1 MYAAKHQIRPVV
13 EAILQHPALYTGP
26 RMVKPP
32 VVYAAGMLRAL
43 GRGITT
49 TQWFRVAPLSGQRL
63 FYPPNVA
70 GWDES
75 RWLDTATFR
84 GRWFLAALAL
94 LGGTAGGS
102 GGPAKLVDEAVAY
115 WRNPAL
121 SKATRNVLLGFATRN
136 LAAGAPAAEVEIAL
150 RQLVAT
156 SPDLQT
162 A

>member
-1 MYAAKHQIRPVV
+1 
-13 EAILQHPALYTGP
+13 
-26 RMVKPP
+26 MVKPP
-32 VVYAAGMLRAL
+32 VVYAAGMLRTL

-49 TQWFRVAPLSGQRL
+49 AQWFRVAPLSGQRL

-94 LGGTAGGS
+94 LGSAAGGN
-102 GGPAKLVDEAVAY
+102 GGPTKLVDEAVAY
-115 WRNPAL
+115 WRHPAL
-121 SKATRNVLLGFATRN
+121 SKATRNVLVGFAKRN
-136 LAAGAPAAEVEIAL
+136 LAAGASPADVEIAL

>member
-1 MYAAKHQIRPVV
+1 
-13 EAILQHPALYTGP
+13 
-26 RMVKPP
+26 
-32 VVYAAGMLRAL
+32 MLRAL
-43 GRGITT
+43 GHGIST

-84 GRWFLAALAL
+84 GRWFLAALAQ
-94 LGGTAGGS
+94 LGSAGNGA
-102 GGPAKLVDEAVAY
+102 GGPAKLVDEAIAY
-115 WRNPAL
+115 WRHPAL
-121 SKATRNVLLGFATRN
+121 SKATRSVLLAFAKRN
-136 LAAGAPAAEVEIAL
+136 LAAGASPADVEIAL

-156 SPDLQT
+156 SPDVQT